1 MLSRMHLAYILLN
14 FLLKLLTTHKKANKT
29 FSYDDDILATSVIF
43 PLTQDADQEFL
54 SWYSISN
61 TTSLI

>member
-43 PLTQDADQEFL
+43 PLTQDADQVFL
-54 SWYSISN
+54 S
-61 TTSLI
+61 

>member
-14 FLLKLLTTHKKANKT
+14 FLLKLLTTHKKANKI
-29 FSYDDDILATSVIF
+29 FSSDDDILATSVIF

>member
-1 MLSRMHLAYILLN
+1 MHLAYILLN
-14 FLLKLLTTHKKANKT
+14 FLLKLLTTHKKANKI

-54 SWYSISN
+54 S
-61 TTSLI
+61 